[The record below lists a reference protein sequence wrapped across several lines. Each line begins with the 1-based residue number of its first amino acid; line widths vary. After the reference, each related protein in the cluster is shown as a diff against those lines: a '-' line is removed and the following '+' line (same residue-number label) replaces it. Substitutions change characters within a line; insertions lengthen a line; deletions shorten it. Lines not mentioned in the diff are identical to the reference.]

1 MGMVSWESAEK
12 MRTTPHE
19 CQWNVNTVSHGKSV
33 GNDVE
38 SMSDF
43 SGNDVETL
51 WYFNGN
57 LDGIP
62 V

>member
-1 MGMVSWESAEK
+1 MGRSAEN
-12 MRTTPHE
+12 MWTTPHE
-19 CQWNVNTVSHGKSV
+19 CQWNVNTVSHGKPV

-38 SMSDF
+38 SMRDF

-51 WYFNGN
+51 WYSNGN